1 MTITIPPSHARHIG
15 SKCITWHSVYC
26 TLLAWHG
33 TANVIDSCCMSQL
46 VTSICVERAE
56 DETSTREEL
65 FIADTSFSSAPQC
78 MSPSDA

>member
-1 MTITIPPSHARHIG
+1 M
-15 SKCITWHSVYC
+15 
-26 TLLAWHG
+26 LAWHG

-78 MSPSDA
+78 MPPSDA